1 MVSTPAPAL
10 KMKFISIQNVAT
22 IALSFSVAIA
32 VSSCSAESSDSS
44 STIEGPASFQESDLS
59 KDTKGE
65 FIQIQS
71 DNVSMAG
78 YDASTQIMT
87 VKFDNGQSYWYQPV
101 DQSVWTAFYN
111 AQPHPW
117 SQVGYPALVESGIP
131 YGKIN

>member
-1 MVSTPAPAL
+1 
-10 KMKFISIQNVAT
+10 MKYLQARNIAT
-22 IALSFSVAIA
+22 IVLMFSMAIG
-32 VSSCSAESSDSS
+32 VSSCSVESS
-44 STIEGPASFQESDLS
+44 STSSIAETSGSSQESDPF
-59 KDTKGE
+59 KDTQGE

-78 YDASTQIMT
+78 YDASTQTMT
-87 VKFDNGQSYWYQPV
+87 VMFDSGKSYWYQPV

-131 YGKIN
+131 YGRLN